1 MRVCTALIRATVNVT
16 SLSYDAALANQS
28 SQEFAVMALR
38 IKEAIESEYLT
49 VPGEQ
54 TVNVLQFR

>member
-1 MRVCTALIRATVNVT
+1 VNVT
-16 SLSYDAALANQS
+16 SLSYSAALANQS
-28 SQEFAVMALR
+28 SQEFAIMALR
-38 IKEAIESEYLT
+38 VKEAIESEYLT